1 MLITPDFIFHF
12 EGEDVDS
19 TLKENFGKNWQEQ
32 TANKQRI
39 CFKDNSIVSIYLKGR
54 KPKTAEEIFESFI
67 LGFIFLAE
75 VDSNRNYTLET
86 CSIPVAL
93 AANSCLALSYHLKM
107 PFESFFDEF
116 HQNISNDSSEENED
130 NSEGYS
136 IINEKWWE
144 IFRDIMSNF
153 SKNGWICV
161 RDISLTSLGIPPEEV
176 HDDEDDDDI
185 LICLTNIF
193 LVHFDDFEIEQ
204 F

>member
-32 TANKQRI
+32 TVNKQRI

-54 KPKTAEEIFESFI
+54 KPKTPEGIFKSFI
-67 LGFIFLAE
+67 LGCIFLNE

-86 CSIPVAL
+86 CSIPMIL
-93 AANSCLALSYHLKM
+93 ATRSCVSLSEYLKI
-107 PFESFFDEF
+107 PIESFFEEI
-116 HQNISNDSSEENED
+116 HQNISNDSSEEDKD

-136 IINEKWWE
+136 KINEKWWDL
-144 IFRDIMSNF
+144 FWDIMSKF
-153 SKNGWICV
+153 SKNGWVCE

-176 HDDEDDDDI
+176 HGEDDDI
-185 LICLTNIF
+185 LISLTNIF

>member
-19 TLKENFGKNWQEQ
+19 ILRENFGKNWQEQ
-32 TANKQRI
+32 TVNKQRI

-54 KPKTAEEIFESFI
+54 KPKTPEGIFKSFV
-67 LGFIFLAE
+67 LGCIFLNE

-86 CSIPVAL
+86 CSIPMIL
-93 AANSCLALSYHLKM
+93 ATRSCVSLSEYLKI
-107 PFESFFDEF
+107 PIESFFEEI
-116 HQNISNDSSEENED
+116 HQNISNDSSGEDKD

-136 IINEKWWE
+136 KINEKWWDL
-144 IFRDIMSNF
+144 FWDIMSKF
-153 SKNGWICV
+153 SKNGWVCE
-161 RDISLTSLGIPPEEV
+161 RDISLTSLGIQPENFL
-176 HDDEDDDDI
+176 EDRDDDI
-185 LICLTNIF
+185 LISLTNIF